1 MYHISAIDSMNSVKI
16 FLVVSMFLLLCSAA
30 VGQEIVSAPV
40 VETELGN
47 TNATLTTQV
56 SIQSTMSSV
65 MASMEEAERRFKA
78 AMEDSKWM
86 QNMGA
91 CRRLVTM
98 VETLICTSK
107 DLNAKMTIA
116 GNSCLYSFKY
126 DMMLVKIQMSS
137 DYLGII
143 LSSVS
148 MSVAERAQTFK
159 DATESF
165 EQSQNMIIEMNN
177 SLDYDIK
184 VAALRQKVIKEMKN
198 DMALDRSQRRQ

>member
-1 MYHISAIDSMNSVKI
+1 MNSVKI